1 MPSLAVPPMSTFAS
15 RDMAKNS
22 EFRPDIEFL
31 RGIAVLIVIAFHLKI
46 PYFSSGFIGVDIFF
60 VISGYLMAQA
70 LKDSS
75 PSTIGGFYIRR
86 ARRILPAAFFT
97 FILFFIIA
105 CIFFLPFEV
114 EKVAESFIGFIFLV
128 PNIPFWLENSYFDE
142 FSFRPMLH
150 YWSLGIEIQYYLIFP
165 ILFFWF
171 RRYLLW
177 FLIASAVLSLIVTE
191 ISSKSAFF
199 LLPTRIWEFLAGYY
213 AFTLQSKLVSIS
225 ESIKNRVSLI
235 SIAGLLLYTTIDIP
249 QDKFPGFYAIPP
261 VLLSFFVILFGIS
274 NKLIVNKLSPIRFM
288 GKISYSAYLCHFP
301 VIFLFIYA
309 PFSNW
314 KDFSGFDAV
323 SAFVLTV
330 GIATAMYYYIEEPF
344 RKNSTLSNKNF
355 IRLLCGITL
364 LSLFSLLA
372 MTQYKFYLK
381 EYSSK
386 EKEVFFAVN
395 DQGTWRCHSIK
406 SILDRENKACN
417 MTNLSAPKAKIL
429 LIGDSHVDALKS
441 IFLTQA
447 KNYNTDVYLLKE
459 SCVLGID
466 NCTAD
471 KLVDLVKQA
480 NFTNIVLHGY
490 LPRRFD
496 FNQLEQFAAYAQKN
510 NINIYFID
518 PIPTYK
524 ESVPKLLFDEIQAGK
539 SSPLRYSRE
548 TYFTHMD
555 STYIQFRSK
564 WQDYIRFYSVAD
576 ILCPSECSLNG
587 DDGIYYHDSHH
598 LSLTGAKHLDPI
610 AISIL
615 STIKYD

>member
-1 MPSLAVPPMSTFAS
+1 MPSLAALPTSTIAS

-70 LKDSS
+70 LKDS
-75 PSTIGGFYIRR
+75 PASTIGGFYIRR

-97 FILFFIIA
+97 FILFFIIS
-105 CIFFLPFEV
+105 CVFFLPFEV
-114 EKVAESFIGFIFLV
+114 EKVAESFIGFIFLA

-171 RRYLLW
+171 RRYLFL

-199 LLPTRIWEFLAGYY
+199 LLPTRVWEFLAGYY
-213 AFTLQSKLVSIS
+213 AFSLQSKLAGTSAS
-225 ESIKNRVSLI
+225 LKNKASLI
-235 SIAGLLLYTTIDIP
+235 SMAGLFLYSTIDIP
-249 QDKFPGFYAIPP
+249 QDKFPGLYAIPP
-261 VLLSFFVILFGIS
+261 VLLSFLVILFGIS
-274 NKLIVNKLSPIRFM
+274 NKIMVSDLSPVRFM

-301 VIFLFIYA
+301 VIFLFTYA

-314 KDFSGFDAV
+314 KDFSGFHAAA
-323 SAFVLTV
+323 AFILTV

-344 RKNSTLSNKNF
+344 RKSSILSNKSF
-355 IRLLCGITL
+355 IRLLGAITAT
-364 LSLFSLLA
+364 SLFVLIVLA
-372 MTQYKFYLK
+372 QNKFYLK
-381 EYSSK
+381 EYSDK

-417 MTNLSAPKAKIL
+417 MTNLSSPKAKL
-429 LIGDSHVDALKS
+429 LLVGDSHADALKS
-441 IFLTQA
+441 IFLDQA

-466 NCTAD
+466 NCNAD
-471 KLVDLVKQA
+471 KLVELLKEK
-480 NFTNIVLHGY
+480 NFSNIVFHGH

-496 FNQLEQFAAYAQKN
+496 FKQLEQFALYAEKN
-510 NINIYFID
+510 NIKVFFID
-518 PIPTYK
+518 PMPIYE
-524 ESVPKLLFDEIQAGK
+524 ESVPKLIFDEIKAGAI
-539 SSPLRYSRE
+539 SPLRYNRE
-548 TYFTHMD
+548 TYFTRID
-555 STYIQFRSK
+555 STYMQFRSK
-564 WQDYIRFYSVAD
+564 WEHYIHFYSVVD
-576 ILCPSECSLNG
+576 ILCPDECLLSG

-598 LSLTGAKHLDPI
+598 LSLTGAKHLNPI
-610 AISIL
+610 ATSIF